1 MSEKEMLVDRRKDYR
16 NFDILFIISFVI
28 FSVITVLVG
37 QQAYIHSSVNTVV
50 VTVLLALITVGL
62 LVLSIIYLFMFLAVR
77 KVLAT
82 M

>member
-28 FSVITVLVG
+28 FSVMTVLVS
-37 QQAYIHSSVNTVV
+37 QQAYAHSSVNTGIIA
-50 VTVLLALITVGL
+50 VLFTLMTLGL